1 MAEIIEEIPIEP
13 ASAAAPEE
21 IQEEIQEDIQENQPT
36 IPEKKGRG
44 RPAGSKNKPKEAA
57 AKPKAKAKAKAKRV
71 EYEYDDEEDYDDEAM
86 PTELPPPRRAA
97 LRRPTAT
104 AAQPLDRHTLAAEV
118 LDLLQQQRYSRAS
131 ARRDHY
137 ASWFANM

>member
-1 MAEIIEEIPIEP
+1 MAEIEEIPIEP
-13 ASAAAPEE
+13 EATAAPEE
-21 IQEEIQEDIQENQPT
+21 IQEEIREDIRENQPV

-57 AKPKAKAKAKAKRV
+57 PKPKAKAKPKPKACPV
-71 EYEYDDEEDYDDEAM
+71 EYVEEYSEEEEA
-86 PTELPPPRRAA
+86 PPPRRRTKTAVAA
-97 LRRPTAT
+97 EE
-104 AAQPLDRHTLAAEV
+104 PLDRRALAAEV

-137 ASWFANM
+137 ASWFQNM

>member
-21 IQEEIQEDIQENQPT
+21 IQEDIQEIKPT

-57 AKPKAKAKAKAKRV
+57 PKPSASRGSRAAKAKPKPKARPV
-71 EYEYDDEEDYDDEAM
+71 EEEHE
-86 PTELPPPRRAA
+86 EESSSEEEERPPPRRRAKQA
-97 LRRPTAT
+97 VA
-104 AAQPLDRHTLAAEV
+104 AAQPLDRRALAAEV

-137 ASWFANM
+137 ASWFQNM